1 MKKRLNWKRSFRMLD
16 EKNSDNL
23 KDRVNDHWDFYAL
36 KYTKRVGYELSN
48 ELKEAW
54 KNEINR
60 VIDNQNNLKRF

>member
-1 MKKRLNWKRSFRMLD
+1 
-16 EKNSDNL
+16 L

-36 KYTKRVGYELSN
+36 KYTKRVDYELSN